1 MKIRLK
7 IWRFKWKNG
16 ILIPCQNICMFK
28 LRVLPYNWYIIFLKA
43 NFCSQKIV
51 WTRLNQIF
59 TQNASIRFQLELPSS
74 IVIYDE
80 VLTLSPSYQ
89 ICYQKK
95 KELIL
100 LNRNLCSRLSD
111 FPVIEVE
118 IKLYT
123 HPFYLSISNV
133 FMISKFG
140 RRSHN
145 SSYLCE
151 HEPPKLTKANPEP
164 DLF

>member
-1 MKIRLK
+1 MAYSSPAKIFVCITLQ
-7 IWRFKWKNG
+7 
-16 ILIPCQNICMFK
+16 LINYFHE
-28 LRVLPYNWYIIFLKA
+28 A

-51 WTRLNQIF
+51 WTKLNQIF
-59 TQNASIRFQLELPSS
+59 TLDASIRFQLELPSS

-80 VLTLSPSYQ
+80 EVTLSPSYQ

-95 KELIL
+95 RELIL

-118 IKLYT
+118 IKLYA
-123 HPFYLSISNV
+123 HLFYSSISNV

-151 HEPPKLTKANPEP
+151 HEPPNLTKANPEP